1 MAQGML
7 IKGAAALPVF
17 SIVYSHAVLDSA
29 KLTSAFGLR
38 QHPITGEQK
47 MHGGVDLAE
56 AEGKPVYA
64 PAAGTVTR
72 AEDTE
77 GYGNLVETAAGE
89 TTLRFGQLQA
99 MNVKPGD
106 MVAPGEVIAA
116 LGQSGKATGP
126 HLHLE
131 VWRGGAPVD
140 PQAEEGL
147 VLAGTL
153 RVPASVTAVPGV
165 LE

>member
-1 MAQGML
+1 
-7 IKGAAALPVF
+7 
-17 SIVYSHAVLDSA
+17 
-29 KLTSAFGLR
+29 
-38 QHPITGEQK
+38 
-47 MHGGVDLAE
+47 